1 MGEVFGT
8 HFTSDI
14 IKKNTTCSLKE
25 MRKIII
31 KADKKMTIKK
41 CGEKTP
47 MIAKVAESPGWVR
60 VVGSHPQSRMESS
73 ARSEDAEQGH

>member
-1 MGEVFGT
+1 MQGNGEVFGT
-8 HFTSDI
+8 HFASDI

-31 KADKKMTIKK
+31 KADKKMIIKK

-47 MIAKVAESPGWVR
+47 MIAKVAESPGWVYKGCGITPSISDGKQCT
-60 VVGSHPQSRMESS
+60 V
-73 ARSEDAEQGH
+73 